1 MNRNGKKYTQYKAFN
16 AYLEKVK
23 NNEDLSL
30 IVDSLVSSNNFK
42 NEITYSKN
50 NIEINEDWIEKIEFY
65 LPFLVTAVSQG
76 RRFILNEGEVQEIE
90 KVRKVS
96 KDSIY
101 DLSKHSDKIRK
112 VTALEEVE
120 PKKLLIIEK
129 TDDYNLYENRFLVFL
144 LNYLRSFIAVRFD
157 KIKNAQAQRQTFI
170 NAKNTTENIRDGL
183 SFEFILND
191 VSYKDYKVEEND
203 VNKDKL
209 QRINK
214 INAQISRLYE
224 TELIKIV
231 SKSAPISEPILK
243 NNTLKNE
250 PNFVKCYE
258 FYEFLKGYKED
269 GFKISLENNKTS
281 LNEEAL
287 SYFKYLPALLSFITS
302 SSLNN
307 LYPSF
312 KEEFGKE
319 TIEDKERYLKDIK
332 QMVDEFLASKKK
344 DSSDLEKIIYD
355 LITLN
360 SETEKNKNE
369 LANKMNSEIETL
381 NSNLLLVK
389 KDKENEI
396 NSLNKEHE
404 KEKNDLNSEIE
415 KLKIEFKE
423 KEDKY
428 LEEISSLKSQ
438 NKALNIT
445 LNKNYNEEILRDE
458 DFDNLENEFNAF
470 YKFILNTWK
479 KYKAEMKKESK
490 KKAIEMAKKK
500 EKFNGK

>member
-1 MNRNGKKYTQYKAFN
+1 MNRNSKKYAQYKAFN

-65 LPFLVTAVSQG
+65 LPFLVNAVSQG
-76 RRFILNEGEVQEIE
+76 RRFILNEGEVQDIE

-112 VTALEEVE
+112 ITDLEDVE

-157 KIKNAQAQRQTFI
+157 KIKNAQAQRQTFL
-170 NAKNTTENIRDGL
+170 NAKNTTKNIKDGL
-183 SFEFILND
+183 TFEFNLND

-203 VNKDKL
+203 VNKDKI

-258 FYEFLKGYKED
+258 FYEFLKGYKDD

-281 LNEEAL
+281 FNDEAL
-287 SYFKYLPALLSFITS
+287 NYFKYVPALLSFITA

-312 KEEFGKE
+312 KEEYEKE
-319 TIEDKERYLKDIK
+319 EIENKERYLNEIK
-332 QMVDEFLASKKK
+332 EKVQEYISKKNK
-344 DSSDLEKIIYD
+344 EGIDLEKIIYD
-355 LITLN
+355 LVTLN

-369 LANKMNSEIETL
+369 IVNKKNSEIETL
-381 NSNLLLVK
+381 NSNLLLAK
-389 KDKENEI
+389 RDKENEI
-396 NSLNKEHE
+396 NTLNKEYSTE
-404 KEKNDLNSEIE
+404 INSLKNEIE
-415 KLKIEFKE
+415 RLKTEFKD

-428 LEEISSLKSQ
+428 LEEINSLKGQ

-445 LNKNYNEEILRDE
+445 LNKNYNEDILKDE
-458 DFDNLENEFNAF
+458 DFDNLEIEFNAF
-470 YKFILNTWK
+470 YKFILETWK

-490 KKAIEMAKKK
+490 RKAIEMAKKK